1 MRIPRATIG
10 LATAL
15 AVILLAA
22 CDEPTGTAPRPEHGA
37 LQGVELTDLPD
48 FDPANFV
55 PGVTNPYFPL
65 VPGTTYRYRS
75 ETDEGVE
82 INTVEVTHDTKTI
95 LGITATVLLDQ
106 VFLDG
111 ELTEKTFDWFAQ
123 DKDGNVWYLGEDTK
137 EFEDGQVVSTEGS
150 WETGVN
156 GAKAGIIMWGD
167 PAAHVGETYRQEF
180 LAGEAEDVAM
190 VVGLDA
196 TVDVPYGHFTGCLET
211 IDWSLL
217 EDVPPAER
225 EHKFYCPEVGLVLE
239 AEGLADDQV
248 TNELLTKSAAEG
260 APAVDRLFATVLPPG
275 IVTGEDGQPLS
286 GIWLRVRLRDPGD
299 EGPWD
304 WTIDWG
310 DGEVDTRN
318 DLART
323 GEFVFLRR
331 TPYTAPGP
339 HTITVTVT
347 DASGLASEPAKTT
360 VR

>member
-1 MRIPRATIG
+1 MRIARATIG
-10 LATAL
+10 LGTAL
-15 AVILLAA
+15 AILLLPA
-22 CDEPTGTAPRPEHGA
+22 CGEPTGTAPTPGPGA

-55 PGVTNPYFPL
+55 AGVTNPYFPL

-95 LGITATVLLDQ
+95 LGITATVVLDQ

-111 ELTEKTFDWFAQ
+111 ELTEKTFDWYAQ
-123 DKDGNVWYLGEDTK
+123 DKDGNVWYLGEDTQ
-137 EFEDGQVVSTEGS
+137 ELEDGQVVSTEGS
-150 WETGVN
+150 WETGVD
-156 GAKAGIIMWGD
+156 GAEAGIIMWSD
-167 PAAHVGETYRQEF
+167 PAAHGGETYRQEF

-196 TVDVPYGHFTGCLET
+196 TVDVPFGHFTDCLET

-217 EDVPPAER
+217 EDVPVAER
-225 EHKFYCPEVGLVLE
+225 EHKFYCPGVGVVLE
-239 AEGLADDQV
+239 AEGPADERV
-248 TNELLTKSAAEG
+248 TNELLTVSAEG
-260 APAVDRLFATVLPPG
+260 APVVDRLSATVLPAG
-275 IVTGEDGQPLS
+275 IITGKDGQPLS

-310 DGEVDTRN
+310 EGAPTTLL
-318 DLART
+318 DLKRS
-323 GEFVFLRR
+323 GEFVFLRS
-331 TPYTAPGP
+331 TPYTTPGP

-347 DASGLASEPAKTT
+347 DPGGLASAPATTT
-360 VR
+360 VP